1 MTPHSSPTKAL
12 DVMMLPKIF
21 TPDIAPSPR
30 FSLDEIGDCFFT
42 GGAAGGYGITLK
54 AEYGRSF
61 ILGILNSKLC
71 KWFISQTSP
80 PMRGGWLSFESR
92 FIKHIPIQTG
102 SEAQETAVIERV
114 EQILADPR
122 GTSVT
127 QLTAEIDQL
136 IYEIYELT
144 PGEIAVIEGA

>member
-1 MTPHSSPTKAL
+1 M
-12 DVMMLPKIF
+12 
-21 TPDIAPSPR
+21 
-30 FSLDEIGDCFFT
+30 
-42 GGAAGGYGITLK
+42 
-54 AEYGRSF
+54 
-61 ILGILNSKLC
+61 
-71 KWFISQTSP
+71 
-80 PMRGGWLSFESR
+80 SFESR